1 MTQQKVSLVTVNHSV
16 SRIHLKIPR
25 EMMTSFKFDIWS
37 TFSNFLA
44 NPDFRTSDLPNSKK
58 LLIFFLS
65 ISVFR
70 SSKLACSNIFGK
82 TADSKH
88 LVFLHFSSF
97 FYLLNIEVNSEP
109 IEIS

>member
-1 MTQQKVSLVTVNHSV
+1 MNHSI

-58 LLIFFLS
+58 LLIFLS